1 MLTNQTT
8 MGILSLMNKTR
19 RIDSTLPR
27 PTVAQRRALCSHILT
42 IDLADGVK
50 MCVCC
55 EAVIQA
61 KAVA

>member
-1 MLTNQTT
+1 MKNTNT
-8 MGILSLMNKTR
+8 SR

-42 IDLADGVK
+42 IELGDGAR
-50 MCVCC
+50 VCTVC
-55 EAVIQA
+55 EAVIPA

>member
-1 MLTNQTT
+1 MR
-8 MGILSLMNKTR
+8 LMNKTNTTR

-42 IDLADGVK
+42 IELLDGVR
-50 MCVCC
+50 VCTVC
-55 EAVIQA
+55 EKVIPA